1 MTTLYFSPGAC
12 SFAAHV
18 ILKSL
23 EANQGIKS
31 SFEKVPL
38 RQPDSAIFNVNA
50 LGRVPTLKLDDGEI
64 LTENGAILPY
74 LGDLKPEAGLFAPA
88 GTIERARIQEW
99 IGFINSDIHYAFRPI
114 GRPEFYNVNTETHEV
129 IRNQGLAHL
138 TKLVNHIEKKLTNLT
153 WAVGERFTIAD
164 AYLGYFLRN
173 LSRIGFNTEQ
183 LPNIKKYVERYSAHP
198 AVVAATEA
206 EKTN

>member
-1 MTTLYFSPGAC
+1 MTTLYFAPGAC

-38 RQPDSAIFNVNA
+38 RQPDSPIFNVNA
-50 LGRVPTLKLDDGEI
+50 LGRVPTLKLDNGEI

-88 GTIERARIQEW
+88 GTVERARIQEW
-99 IGFINSDIHYAFRPI
+99 IGFVNSDIHYATRPI
-114 GRPEFYNVNTETHEV
+114 NRPEFYNADQSSHDT
-129 IRNQGLAHL
+129 IRSQGRDHFK
-138 TKLVNHIEKKLTNLT
+138 KLLNHIEKKLTNLT

-173 LSRIGFNTEQ
+173 LSRIGFDTEQ
-183 LPNIKKYVERYSAHP
+183 LPNIKTYVERYSAHP